1 MVQVVVS
8 VRTKRQPHNQIKLV
22 QLKVYEAQ
30 LLDFKDNPYDAV
42 ELKDYRL
49 QNLIS
54 LVLLFLNEQWLYSQ
68 LILFQL

>member
-42 ELKDYRL
+42 ELKDYHL